1 MRRIFK
7 KYVISLITFSV
18 ALFSVTASANT
29 LEKIREE
36 GTITIGV
43 ANEVPY
49 GYTTPDGEP
58 AGEAPSIA
66 VKVLNDLGVDNVK
79 VVVTE
84 FGSLIPGLR
93 AGRFDVIAA
102 GMYITPKRCKQIL
115 FSNPTYSIG
124 EGFLVQNGNPKE
136 LNGYDTIKSDS
147 VKLGVMSGSVE
158 YGYARDFG
166 IDMGKIVTLPDYPS
180 GVAALKSGRID
191 ALAGTSLT
199 MASLAKKDDRVE
211 LAQPFTAL
219 MIKGESVKGYGGF
232 GFRPAD
238 TALRDAF
245 NTELKGF
252 IDTKE
257 HIAMVEPYGFGKHTS
272 PGGMTA
278 AKLCK

>member
-1 MRRIFK
+1 MRKIFR
-7 KYVISLITFSV
+7 KYVISLMSFSI
-18 ALFSVTASANT
+18 ALFSVTATANT

-36 GTITIGV
+36 GAITIGV

-66 VKVLNDLGVDNVK
+66 VQILNNLGVGNVK

-124 EGFLVQNGNPKE
+124 EGFLVKNGNPKK
-136 LNGYDTIKSDS
+136 LNGYDNIKSQS

-166 IDMGKIVTLPDYPS
+166 IRMGKIVTLPDYPS

-199 MASLAKKDDRVE
+199 MASLSKKDNRVE
-211 LAQPFTAL
+211 LAQPFTPL
-219 MIKGESVKGYGGF
+219 MIKGESIKGYGGF
-232 GFRPAD
+232 GFRPSD
-238 TALRDAF
+238 TALHGAF
-245 NTELKGF
+245 NSELKGF
-252 IDTKE
+252 IDTE
-257 HIAMVEPYGFGKHTS
+257 SHLAMVEPYGFGKHTS

-278 AKLCK
+278 EKLCQ